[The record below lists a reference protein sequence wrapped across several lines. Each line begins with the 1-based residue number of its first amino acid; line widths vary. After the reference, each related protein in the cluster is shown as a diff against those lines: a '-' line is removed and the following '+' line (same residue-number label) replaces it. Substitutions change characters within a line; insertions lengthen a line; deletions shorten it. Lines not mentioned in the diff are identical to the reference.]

1 MLFGKEEYLM
11 KKLFDEFKKFCAKG
25 NILELATGVMIGGAF
40 TTIVNSLV
48 NDMLMPVIGLV
59 TGGVN
64 LSGLFVALD
73 GQQYVSID
81 AAKEA
86 GVGTLNYGAF
96 IQNII
101 NFLIIALIVFL
112 LVKSLNKMKE
122 AGANALKKEE
132 EGEPEPEMDPPT
144 CPFCLEEVKEGAT
157 RCPHC
162 AGSFAEPAKPTPVEE

>member
-1 MLFGKEEYLM
+1 M
-11 KKLFDEFKKFCAKG
+11 KKFFDEFKKFCTKG

-64 LSGLFVALD
+64 LSGLFIALD

-101 NFLIIALIVFL
+101 NFLIIAFCVFL
-112 LVKSLNKMKE
+112 FVKAMTKLMPKKE
-122 AGANALKKEE
+122 AA
-132 EGEPEPEMDPPT
+132 
-144 CPFCLEEVKEGAT
+144 
-157 RCPHC
+157 
-162 AGSFAEPAKPTPVEE
+162 PAKPARLCPYCKQLVHDEAVKCQHCASDIAKK

>member
-1 MLFGKEEYLM
+1 M
-11 KKLFDEFKKFCAKG
+11 KKMFDEFKRFCTKG

-48 NDMLMPVIGLV
+48 NDMLMPVIGLL

-73 GQQYVSID
+73 GGTYASIE

-86 GVGTLNYGAF
+86 GVGTINYGTF

-101 NFLIIALIVFL
+101 NFLIIAFCVFL
-112 LVKSLNKMKE
+112 FVKAMSKIMP
-122 AGANALKKEE
+122 KKEE
-132 EGEPEPEMDPPT
+132 APAPKKVDRL
-144 CPFCLEEVKEGAT
+144 CPYCKQVVHDEAT
-157 RCPHC
+157 RCQHC
-162 AGSFAEPAKPTPVEE
+162 GSDIAGK

>member
-1 MLFGKEEYLM
+1 M
-11 KKLFDEFKKFCAKG
+11 KKIFNEFKTFCTKG

-48 NDMLMPVIGLV
+48 NDMLMPVIGLI

-86 GVGTLNYGAF
+86 GVGTLNYGSF

-101 NFLIIALIVFL
+101 NFLIIAFCVFL
-112 LVKSLNKMKE
+112 FVKMMSKLMP
-122 AGANALKKEE
+122 KKEE
-132 EGEPEPEMDPPT
+132 APKKPARL
-144 CPFCLEEVKEGAT
+144 CPYCKQPVHDEAVK
-157 RCPHC
+157 CQHC
-162 AGSFAEPAKPTPVEE
+162 ASDIAGK

>member
-1 MLFGKEEYLM
+1 M
-11 KKLFDEFKKFCAKG
+11 KKLFDEFKRFCTKG

-48 NDMLMPVIGLV
+48 NDMLMPVIGLL

-73 GQQYVSID
+73 GGTYASIE

-86 GVGTLNYGAF
+86 GVGTINYGTF

-101 NFLIIALIVFL
+101 NFLIIAFCVFL
-112 LVKSLNKMKE
+112 FVKAMSKIMP
-122 AGANALKKEE
+122 KKEE
-132 EGEPEPEMDPPT
+132 APAPKKVDRL
-144 CPFCLEEVKEGAT
+144 CPYCKQAVHDEAT
-157 RCPHC
+157 RCQHC
-162 AGSFAEPAKPTPVEE
+162 GSDIAGK

>member
-1 MLFGKEEYLM
+1 M
-11 KKLFDEFKKFCAKG
+11 KKFFEEFKKFCTKG

-101 NFLIIALIVFL
+101 NFLIIAFCVFL
-112 LVKSLNKMKE
+112 FVKAMAKIMP
-122 AGANALKKEE
+122 KKA
-132 EGEPEPEMDPPT
+132 EPPKKADRL
-144 CPFCLEEVKEGAT
+144 CPFCKMAVHDEAVRCAHCGSDIEG
-157 RCPHC
+157 
-162 AGSFAEPAKPTPVEE
+162 K

>member
-1 MLFGKEEYLM
+1 M
-11 KKLFDEFKKFCAKG
+11 KKLLSEFKKFCAKG

-73 GQQYVSID
+73 GQQYVSIE

-101 NFLIIALIVFL
+101 NFLIIAFCVFL
-112 LVKSLNKMKE
+112 FVKAMAKIMP
-122 AGANALKKEE
+122 KKEE
-132 EGEPEPEMDPPT
+132 LPKKAERLCPYCKMAVHDEAVKCGHCGSDIEG
-144 CPFCLEEVKEGAT
+144 K
-157 RCPHC
+157 
-162 AGSFAEPAKPTPVEE
+162 

>member
-1 MLFGKEEYLM
+1 M
-11 KKLFDEFKKFCAKG
+11 KKFFNEFKTFCTKG

-59 TGGVN
+59 TGGIN

-73 GQQYVSID
+73 GQQYASID

-101 NFLIIALIVFL
+101 NFLIIAFCVFMF
-112 LVKSLNKMKE
+112 VKFMSKLMPKKE
-122 AGANALKKEE
+122 AA
-132 EGEPEPEMDPPT
+132 
-144 CPFCLEEVKEGAT
+144 
-157 RCPHC
+157 
-162 AGSFAEPAKPTPVEE
+162 PAKPARLCPYCKQPVHDEAVKCQHCASDIAGK

>member
-1 MLFGKEEYLM
+1 M
-11 KKLFDEFKKFCAKG
+11 KKFFDEFKKFCTKG

-86 GVGTLNYGAF
+86 GVGTLNYGSF

-101 NFLIIALIVFL
+101 NFLIIAFCVFL
-112 LVKSLNKMKE
+112 FVKAMTKLMPK
-122 AGANALKKEE
+122 
-132 EGEPEPEMDPPT
+132 PEP
-144 CPFCLEEVKEGAT
+144 V
-157 RCPHC
+157 
-162 AGSFAEPAKPTPVEE
+162 PAKPARLCPYCKQPIHDEATKCQHCGSQL

>member
-1 MLFGKEEYLM
+1 M
-11 KKLFDEFKKFCAKG
+11 KKFIQEFKKFCTKG

-73 GQQYVSID
+73 GQKYLSID

-86 GVGTLNYGAF
+86 GVGTLNYGNF

-101 NFLIIALIVFL
+101 NFLIIAFCVFL
-112 LVKSLNKMKE
+112 FVRFMSKLMP
-122 AGANALKKEE
+122 KKEE
-132 EGEPEPEMDPPT
+132 APKAPDRL
-144 CPFCLEEVKEGAT
+144 CPYCKMVVHNEAVK
-157 RCPHC
+157 CPHC
-162 AGSFAEPAKPTPVEE
+162 ASDIAGK

>member
-1 MLFGKEEYLM
+1 M
-11 KKLFDEFKKFCAKG
+11 KKFFDEFKKFCTKG

-73 GQQYVSID
+73 GQQYTSIE

-86 GVGTLNYGAF
+86 GVGTINYGSF
-96 IQNII
+96 VQNII
-101 NFLIIALIVFL
+101 NFLIIAFCVFL
-112 LVKSLNKMKE
+112 FVKFM
-122 AGANALKKEE
+122 
-132 EGEPEPEMDPPT
+132 T
-144 CPFCLEEVKEGAT
+144 C
-157 RCPHC
+157 
-162 AGSFAEPAKPTPVEE
+162 

>member
-1 MLFGKEEYLM
+1 M
-11 KKLFDEFKKFCAKG
+11 KKFFDEFKKFCTKG

-48 NDMLMPVIGLV
+48 NDMLMPIIGLV

-86 GVGTLNYGAF
+86 GVGTLNDGAF
-96 IQNII
+96 ILNII
-101 NFLIIALIVFL
+101 NFLIIAFCVFL
-112 LVKSLNKMKE
+112 FVKFMTKLMPKKE
-122 AGANALKKEE
+122 AA
-132 EGEPEPEMDPPT
+132 
-144 CPFCLEEVKEGAT
+144 
-157 RCPHC
+157 
-162 AGSFAEPAKPTPVEE
+162 PAKPARLCPYCKQAVHDEAVKCQHCGSDIAGK

>member
-1 MLFGKEEYLM
+1 M
-11 KKLFDEFKKFCAKG
+11 KKFFDEFKKFCTKG

-48 NDMLMPVIGLV
+48 NDMLMPVIGLI

-86 GVGTLNYGAF
+86 GVGTLNYGNF

-101 NFLIIALIVFL
+101 NFLIIAFCVFL
-112 LVKSLNKMKE
+112 FVKFMTRLMPKKE
-122 AGANALKKEE
+122 AA
-132 EGEPEPEMDPPT
+132 
-144 CPFCLEEVKEGAT
+144 
-157 RCPHC
+157 
-162 AGSFAEPAKPTPVEE
+162 PAKPARLCPYCKQPVHDEAVKCQHCASDIAGK

>member
-1 MLFGKEEYLM
+1 M
-11 KKLFDEFKKFCAKG
+11 KKFLNEFKKFCTKG

-48 NDMLMPVIGLV
+48 NDMLMPVIGLL

-64 LSGLFVALD
+64 LSGLFIALD
-73 GQQYVSID
+73 GQQYVSIE

-86 GVGTLNYGAF
+86 GVGTLNYGSF

-101 NFLIIALIVFL
+101 NFLIIAFCVFL
-112 LVKSLNKMKE
+112 FIKAMSKLMPKKE
-122 AGANALKKEE
+122 AAPAKPARLCPYCKKEIA
-132 EGEPEPEMDPPT
+132 DD
-144 CPFCLEEVKEGAT
+144 AT

-162 AGSFAEPAKPTPVEE
+162 TSQLETK

>member
-1 MLFGKEEYLM
+1 M
-11 KKLFDEFKKFCAKG
+11 KKFFDDFKKFCTKG

-64 LSGLFVALD
+64 LGGLFVALD
-73 GQQYVSID
+73 GQQYVSIE

-86 GVGTLNYGAF
+86 GVGTLNYGNF

-101 NFLIIALIVFL
+101 NFLIIAFCVFL
-112 LVKSLNKMKE
+112 FVKFMTKLMPKKE
-122 AGANALKKEE
+122 AA
-132 EGEPEPEMDPPT
+132 
-144 CPFCLEEVKEGAT
+144 
-157 RCPHC
+157 
-162 AGSFAEPAKPTPVEE
+162 PAKPARLCPYCKQAVHDEAVKCQHCGSDIAGK